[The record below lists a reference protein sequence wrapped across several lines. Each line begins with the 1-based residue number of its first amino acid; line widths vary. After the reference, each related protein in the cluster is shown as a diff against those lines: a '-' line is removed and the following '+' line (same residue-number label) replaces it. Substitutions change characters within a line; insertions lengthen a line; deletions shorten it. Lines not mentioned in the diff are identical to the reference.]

1 VLRGGAFWNDHQN
14 VRCAYRNRNDARNF
28 NNNIGLR
35 VVVAARTRFEARTA
49 RRGPELFR
57 AEAKHGR
64 TCSWPRLDGLRPG
77 T

>member
-35 VVVAARTRFEARTA
+35 VVVAARPCF
-49 RRGPELFR
+49 
-57 AEAKHGR
+57 
-64 TCSWPRLDGLRPG
+64 
-77 T
+77 